1 MKLTFVAAQPSQP
14 VPATQNLR
22 VETPSKTAMKP
33 GSPISRRRFL
43 QHTTAIT
50 GAFAG
55 AQFLRLPAVLSAPA
69 PNAAL
74 GVAVIGVGGMGGYS
88 FGAALGERL
97 VAICDVD
104 DKVIANALKE
114 FGEKK
119 KDQPVPKA
127 YFDYRKLLDECHKD
141 LDVVLIATP
150 DHHHAP
156 AAIRAINLG
165 KATFSQ
171 KPLAHNIRECYVLA
185 KAAREKKV
193 LTQMGN
199 QGHCGEAIRRA
210 CEYLWAGAVGNVSE
224 THSILGRNFG
234 GKGGRPASKPVPAQL
249 HWDEWLGP
257 APYREYHD
265 GLHTFGWRSWRPFGT
280 GTIGDM
286 ACHNLDV
293 LFWALKIGETK
304 TYTVECLNTNGGS
317 DEMWPQDN
325 IVRYEVPARG
335 TMGPVKIHVYD
346 HGELKPKVMKEAEKK
361 YETEFGECTLFVG
374 EKGLYRTTGTAGS
387 AGFLPEDKKATFPA
401 PPQKLPRAHGGPI
414 EDLFYACKNGTTP
427 CSNFPDSAAPLTAF
441 ALAGHLAQFAGVG
454 QKIEWDVE
462 KMLCLNRPELNRYVR
477 REYRRGWEV

>member
-1 MKLTFVAAQPSQP
+1 M
-14 VPATQNLR
+14 
-22 VETPSKTAMKP
+22 TPCL
-33 GSPISRRRFL
+33 PISRRRFL
-43 QHTTAIT
+43 QHTTAV
-50 GAFAG
+50 AG
-55 AQFLRLPAVLSAPA
+55 AVASTQFLGVPALLSAPA
-69 PNAAL
+69 PNAKL

-88 FGAALGERL
+88 FGAGMGERL

-104 DKVIANALKE
+104 DNTIAKAQKE

-119 KDQPVPKA
+119 KDQPAPKA

-171 KPLAHNIRECYVLA
+171 KPLAHNIYECYALA

-210 CEYLWAGAVGNVSE
+210 CEYLWAGAIGNVTE

-234 GKGGRPASKPVPAQL
+234 GKSGRPASKPVPASL

-257 APYREYHD
+257 APFRDYHD
-265 GLHTFGWRSWRPFGT
+265 GLHTFSWRSWRAFGT

-293 LFWALKIGETK
+293 LFWALKIGEAK
-304 TYTVECLNTNGGS
+304 TFTVECLSTNGGS
-317 DEMWPQDN
+317 DEMWPQNN

-335 TMGPVKIHVYD
+335 KMGPVKINVYD
-346 HGELKPKVMKEAEKK
+346 HGDIKPQIMKDAEKT
-361 YETEFGECTLFVG
+361 YETKFSECTLFVG
-374 EKGLYRTTGTAGS
+374 DKGLYRTTGTAGS
-387 AGFLPEDKKATFPA
+387 GEFLPKEKKNEFPS
-401 PPQKLPRAHGGPI
+401 PERTLPRAHGGPI

-427 CSNFPDSAAPLTAF
+427 CSNFPDAAGPLTAF

-454 QKIEWDVE
+454 KKVEWDVE
-462 KMLCLNRPELNRYVR
+462 RMQCTNLPDINRYVR
-477 REYRRGWEV
+477 REYRKGWEV

>member
-1 MKLTFVAAQPSQP
+1 
-14 VPATQNLR
+14 
-22 VETPSKTAMKP
+22 MKP
-33 GSPISRRRFL
+33 CSPVSRRRFL
-43 QHTTAIT
+43 QRSTTLA

-55 AQFLRLPAVLSAPA
+55 APFIGLPALLSAPA
-69 PNAAL
+69 PNAKL

-88 FGAALGERL
+88 FGAGMGERL

-104 DKVIANALKE
+104 DNVIARALKE

-119 KDQPVPKA
+119 KDQPAPKA

-141 LDVVLIATP
+141 IDAVLIATP

-171 KPLAHNIRECYVLA
+171 KPLAHNIYECTALA
-185 KAAREKKV
+185 KAAKEKKV

-210 CEYLWAGAVGNVSE
+210 CEYLWAGAVGNVTE
-224 THSILGRNFG
+224 THTILGRNFG
-234 GKGGRPASKPVPAQL
+234 GKGGRPASKPVPTTL

-257 APYREYHD
+257 APFREYHD
-265 GLHTFGWRSWRPFGT
+265 GLHTFNWRSWRQFGT

-293 LFWALKIGETK
+293 LFWALKIGDAK
-304 TYTVECLNTNGGS
+304 KFTVECLNTNGGS
-317 DEMWPQDN
+317 EEMWPQDN

-335 TMGPVKIHVYD
+335 AMPPVKIHVYD
-346 HGELKPKVMKEAEKK
+346 HGSLRPEVMKEAEKK
-361 YETEFGECTLFVG
+361 YEVKFGECTLFIG
-374 EKGLYRTTGTAGS
+374 EKGLYHTTGTAGS
-387 AGFLPEDKKATFPA
+387 AQFLPPEKKSEFPA
-401 PPQKLPRAHGGPI
+401 PPKTLPRAHGGPI
-414 EDLFYACKNGTTP
+414 EDLFHAVKNGGTP
-427 CSNFPDSAAPLTAF
+427 CSNFPDSAGPLTAF

-454 QKIEWDVE
+454 KKVEWDVE
-462 KMLCLNRPELNRYVR
+462 KMQCTNLPEINRYVR
-477 REYRRGWEV
+477 REYRKGWEV